1 MKIALARLEKLPEV
15 VAQMV
20 KPAEKIDTIRIHQVS
35 GLGAAGGAGGGAGGD
50 KPPVNQAL
58 DSIMGMAVQLPAL
71 KKIGEEL
78 GVSMDKG
85 VAGLA
90 DSLTDPAPAPEDT
103 AKIEAAPE
111 TDVPENAQPSAEAP
125 KKLPAAE

>member
-1 MKIALARLEKLPEV
+1 MGV
-15 VAQMV
+15 
-20 KPAEKIDTIRIHQVS
+20 
-35 GLGAAGGAGGGAGGD
+35 GAGGGD

-90 DSLTDPAPAPEDT
+90 ESLVGETAQAASEETPAGEIDVSESERTPDT
-103 AKIEAAPE
+103 
-111 TDVPENAQPSAEAP
+111 P
-125 KKLPAAE
+125 KPLPAAE

>member
-1 MKIALARLEKLPEV
+1 M
-15 VAQMV
+15 
-20 KPAEKIDTIRIHQVS
+20 
-35 GLGAAGGAGGGAGGD
+35 GGGAAGAGGGD

-90 DSLTDPAPAPEDT
+90 ESLVGEASEKESDVSDIAPDAPQTEADPKP
-103 AKIEAAPE
+103 
-111 TDVPENAQPSAEAP
+111 
-125 KKLPAAE
+125 LPAAE